1 MPSGC
6 YNFKMSC
13 ENKSVCSQ
21 NRTSARPIINANR
34 NGQVSNDKF
43 VLRKAMGF
51 TYLSCSGSSV
61 DSEVLLKYNT
71 TTPFRAK
78 EGLVPICGTGPNPH
92 NCENE
97 PSKKRYSVGN
107 TKYVYDSSDYIK
119 FKRLSAKNKNYG
131 DCSFGGDDHNANQS
145 TQRRK

>member
-6 YNFKMSC
+6 YNFQMSC

-43 VLRKAMGF
+43 TLRKAMGF
-51 TYLSCSGSSV
+51 TYLSCSGSSDPNDPV
-61 DSEVLLKYNT
+61 MLKYNR

-78 EGLVPICGTGPNPH
+78 EGLVPICGTGPNPKLCDPSH
-92 NCENE
+92 N
-97 PSKKRYSVGN
+97 KRYSVGN
-107 TKYVYDSSDYIK
+107 TKYVYNSSDYIK

-131 DCSFGGDDHNANQS
+131 DCSFGGDVRGGKQN
-145 TQRRK
+145 